1 MTETLNENM
10 TDTAIDFERITTGV
24 SGADAEEDILISQSA
39 INEIHKILES
49 SNVPDG
55 YFLRIG
61 TKGGGCYGMSY
72 VLGFDARMGEEDRM
86 FTSSNLRIVIDSK
99 SLFYMMGVTIDF
111 IDNEQGKG
119 FSFLSPND
127 SLTCGCHG

>member
-1 MTETLNENM
+1 MTDTMTETM
-10 TDTAIDFERITTGV
+10 VDYERIATGV
-24 SGADAEEDILISQSA
+24 SGADAGEDILISKSA
-39 INEIHKILES
+39 IDEIHNILETS
-49 SNVPDG
+49 KVPDG

-61 TKGGGCYGMSY
+61 TKGGGCSGMSY
-72 VLGFDARMGEEDRM
+72 VLGFDARMGEEDRI

-119 FSFLSPND
+119 FSFLSPN
-127 SLTCGCHG
+127 SSMTCGCHG

>member
-1 MTETLNENM
+1 MNETMNNTM
-10 TDTAIDFERITTGV
+10 TDTVVDFERIASGV

-39 INEIHKILES
+39 INEIHNILET

-61 TKGGGCYGMSY
+61 TKGGGCSGMSY
-72 VLGFDARMGEEDRM
+72 VLGFDARMGDEDRV

-119 FSFLSPND
+119 FSFLSAND